1 MTGDPAMTSFT
12 ALRVHAPEK
21 NRTEARFDQ
30 LSVDD
35 LSTGEVVVRI
45 AWTGINYKDALAVTG
60 KGRILKSYPTVPGI
74 DFAGHVE
81 SSSDKRYRPGAPR
94 LFTGGNFG
102 YVLETGRGSGRE

>member
-1 MTGDPAMTSFT
+1 MRISDWSSDVCSSDLLSPSPANRARRHDHEMTGDPAMTSFT

-45 AWTGINYKDALAVTG
+45 AWTGINYKDALAVTD
-60 KGRILKSYPTVPGI
+60 RKSTRLN
-74 DFAGHVE
+74 
-81 SSSDKRYRPGAPR
+81 SSP
-94 LFTGGNFG
+94 
-102 YVLETGRGSGRE
+102 